1 MYKKLAALAVVGL
14 LASAAATGHAATI
27 YDLTVDGSSSGLG
40 TPASGILP
48 AGVFAEVSLTQA
60 GSNVN
65 VTVTLNNNY
74 VFVGTGA
81 GEALEFN
88 STGTI
93 DANSIPTGFGVGPS
107 PTKNGSYFGTF
118 LQSIACT
125 SCNGGSSTLPG
136 PLSFTVDN
144 TTIASFA
151 TLSSGGHSSF
161 FAVDL
166 GEVNG
171 DKVVVATGEAG
182 GGTLVNNPPV
192 PEPSSLALL
201 GTGIIGAA
209 GLIRRRILS

>member
-1 MYKKLAALAVVGL
+1 MFNKIAAIVFVSL
-14 LASAAATGHAATI
+14 LASTTAARAATI

-40 TPASGILP
+40 TPAAGTLP
-48 AGVFAEVSLTQA
+48 VGVFAEVSLTQA

-65 VTVTLNNNY
+65 VTVTLNNAY
-74 VFVGTGA
+74 RFVGTGA

-93 DANSIPTGFGVGPS
+93 DPLSLTTGYSDSGA
-107 PTKNGSYFGTF
+107 TKNGSYFGTF
-118 LQSIACT
+118 LQSVHCDACG
-125 SCNGGSSTLPG
+125 NGASHPQTG
-136 PLSFTVDN
+136 PISFTVDN

-151 TLSSGGHSSF
+151 TLSTGGHSSF

-171 DKVVVATGEAG
+171 DKVVVATGEVG
-182 GGTLVNNPPV
+182 GGTPNNPAV

-201 GTGIIGAA
+201 GTGIVGAA
-209 GLIRRRILS
+209 GLVRRRIAA

>member
-1 MYKKLAALAVVGL
+1 MYKKLAALAFVGL
-14 LASAAATGHAATI
+14 LATATGHASTV
-27 YDLTVDGSSSGLG
+27 YDLTVDGSSGSLG
-40 TPASGILP
+40 TPAAGTLP
-48 AGVFAEVSLTQA
+48 AGVFAEVSLTQV

-65 VTVTLNNNY
+65 VTVTLNNSY

-81 GEALEFN
+81 GNALEFN

-93 DANSIPTGFGVGPS
+93 DASSISAGYGIGPS

-161 FAVDL
+161 FAADL
-166 GEVNG
+166 GEING
-171 DKVVVATGEAG
+171 DKVVVATGEVG
-182 GGTLVNNPPV
+182 GGTLVNNPPPV
-192 PEPSSLALL
+192 PEPSSLAML

-209 GLIRRRILS
+209 GVIRRRLGA